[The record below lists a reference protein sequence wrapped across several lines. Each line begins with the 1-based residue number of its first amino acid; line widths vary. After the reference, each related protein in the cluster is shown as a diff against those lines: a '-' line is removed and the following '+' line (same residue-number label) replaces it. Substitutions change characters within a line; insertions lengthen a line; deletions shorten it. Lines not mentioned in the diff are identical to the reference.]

1 MQKISKFKRKDKS
14 NGIPLLQHGFFFSF
28 TKIFQNTFTN
38 ILYNFFFMLFSYFQ
52 NNECKKNSKFER
64 DDKSN
69 GIPLVQHGFFFPF
82 HENFPTF
89 IQKLSLQFFIIVC
102 SYFQHN
108 ECKEISKF
116 ERKTRAMESHFF
128 TIVSFFLSRQ
138 FSYMNIQG
146 EDNVQHVLYGIRKRP
161 SHGKSVPRKKRPK
174 HVKYVRGASS
184 DFSGASS
191 K

>member
-1 MQKISKFKRKDKS
+1 MQK
-14 NGIPLLQHGFFFSF
+14 
-28 TKIFQNTFTN
+28 T
-38 ILYNFFFMLFSYFQ
+38 
-52 NNECKKNSKFER
+52 SKFER

-69 GIPLVQHGFFFPF
+69 GIPLVQHGFFPPF
-82 HENFPTF
+82 HENFPIF
-89 IQKLSLQFFIIVC
+89 IQKLSLQLFIIVC

-116 ERKTRAMESHFF
+116 KRKTRPMESHFF
-128 TIVSFFLSRQ
+128 IIVYFFLSRQ
-138 FSYMNIQG
+138 FSYEHSR

-174 HVKYVRGASS
+174 HVKCVRGASS